1 VAAKAL
7 ASVSQASRDVLA
19 NMTMPITP
27 LDIEE
32 TKAERMA

>member
-1 VAAKAL
+1 MAAKAP
-7 ASVSQASRDVLA
+7 AKVSQASRNVLA

-27 LDIEE
+27 SDIEE